1 MLKSQ
6 NPWFRSKLGLIGIV
20 AIFGILLIANGCSTL
35 ATPPAE
41 EAEEAGVAADAPA
54 EAAESDSEADVEE
67 SEAAETPTETYNG
80 IPVGY
85 TEEGYV
91 FRGNPD
97 APITMYEYSDYQCP
111 FCQRYFS
118 QTEPALNEAYVQSG
132 QVKVVFMDFP
142 LEQLH
147 PNAPQAHAAAT
158 CVAEQS
164 PVAFWQMHALLFET
178 RDAWSSQATSNPVTH
193 FIELAQQIDD
203 MDVLDFEN
211 CLASGRTEATVEA
224 TYNTARELGFSGTP
238 SFQFVVEES
247 GESYELVGAQPFDRF
262 SSWIDAMVA
271 GEAPADAA
279 ADSGGGGE
287 GSGEIPFWATAEG
300 LALDPD
306 KPGFT
311 VAGDH
316 SRGSIDAKV
325 VVIEYSDFQCPF
337 CQRHT
342 TQTQPILDE
351 KFVDTGL
358 VRWVFKH
365 FPLNIH
371 PYAPAAGVAAE
382 CAAEQGQFWEMHDL
396 LFKNVSAW
404 SISEPNPIFEGLAA
418 ELDLDADAYAT
429 CLLDEEMMQR
439 VQSDFAEGRQFVQGT
454 PTFIVMFG
462 EQGRI
467 IPGALPAESFV
478 EALQGVLDAA
488 Q

>member
-6 NPWFRSKLGLIGIV
+6 DSWFRSKLGLGCIV
-20 AIFGILLIANGCSTL
+20 TLFAVLLVANGCTTL
-35 ATPPAE
+35 QAPS
-41 EAEEAGVAADAPA
+41 AADAPDAQEASNTSEETEENTQA
-54 EAAESDSEADVEE
+54 EAASDSETTLVATGE
-67 SEAAETPTETYNG
+67 YNG

-91 FRGNPD
+91 FRGSPD
-97 APITMYEYSDYQCP
+97 APITMYEYSDYLCP
-111 FCQRYFS
+111 FCRRHFT
-118 QTEPALNEAYVQSG
+118 QTEPALDETYVQSG
-132 QVKVVFMDFP
+132 QLKVIFMDFP

-147 PNAPQAHAAAT
+147 PNAPQGHAAAV
-158 CVAEQS
+158 CMGEQS
-164 PVAFWQMHALLFET
+164 PVTFWQMHALLFET
-178 RDAWSSQATSNPVTH
+178 QDAWSQNPNAVTH
-193 FIELAQQIDD
+193 FIELAQQTDADI
-203 MDVLDFEN
+203 LEFEK
-211 CLASGRTEATVEA
+211 CLASGRTEANVEM
-224 TYNTARELGFSGTP
+224 TYNAARQLGFSGTP
-238 SFQFVVEES
+238 SFQFVVDAT
-247 GESYELVGAQPFDRF
+247 GDSYELVGAQPFDRF
-262 SSWIDAMVA
+262 SSWIDSLAA
-271 GEAPADAA
+271 GEIPDGAT
-279 ADSGGGGE
+279 ADSGGGGDE

-311 VAGDH
+311 IAGDH
-316 SRGSIDAKV
+316 SRGNIDAEV

-337 CQRHT
+337 CMRHS

-351 KFVDTGL
+351 TFVDTGQ

-371 PYAPAAGVAAE
+371 AQAPAAGVASE

-396 LFKNVSAW
+396 LFDSTRTW
-404 SISEPNPIFEGLAA
+404 SISDPSPVFKDLASQ
-418 ELDLDADAYAT
+418 LDLDADAFAA
-429 CLLDEEMMQR
+429 CIADEAMLKRIED
-439 VQSDFAEGRQFVQGT
+439 DFAEGRQFVQGT

-478 EALQGVLDAA
+478 EALQGVLDAT